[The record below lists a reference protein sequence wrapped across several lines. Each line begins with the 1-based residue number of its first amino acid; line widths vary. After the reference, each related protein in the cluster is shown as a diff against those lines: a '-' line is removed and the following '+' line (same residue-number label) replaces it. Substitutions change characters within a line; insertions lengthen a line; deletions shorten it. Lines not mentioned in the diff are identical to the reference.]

1 MSQLRLL
8 LLGPP
13 QVWAGHLPLTFATRK
28 ALALLVYLATES
40 DPQPR
45 DKLLALL
52 WPDSAARQGR
62 GVLRTTLAYLRRA
75 FDASAIN
82 SAAYVLVQADTVAFN
97 FEADFDLDLNS
108 VLTATRS
115 SELALLEQAARSYR
129 GDFLEGFS
137 LPDAPA
143 FDEWASLQ
151 REYWHRHM
159 NGLLDRLSQL
169 QAEARQFETGIA
181 TAARWVAHDPIN
193 ETAHR
198 RLMQLHALSG
208 DRTAALQ
215 AYAACQT
222 ILKVELGIDTSAE
235 TKTLAEQIRRDSMPR
250 RQGHKATKDQ
260 AITPSAR
267 HSLTPFVGRSAE
279 HAHLTTIYQA
289 VCQGRTQ
296 VVIIKGEA
304 GIGKTRLASEFLNW
318 LTFQGADVL
327 RGRAFEAG
335 GRLAYQPLVEAVRTR
350 IEQENAPDDLLSDV
364 WLAEMSRLLPELR
377 ERYPDLPPPTADE
390 TLAQARLLEA
400 LARLGQALA
409 ARRPAVL
416 FIDDI
421 QWGDTASLD
430 VLSYLSHTWAERGVA
445 VLLLLSLRAEVLL
458 TNPALGEWLSNLAR
472 DAPVTELA
480 LGPLS
485 GVETQQLVEALQ
497 GSQGSLSPAA
507 FADWLFT
514 ETAGQPF
521 YIAETIKILL
531 ERGVIQSHA
540 DPQGRWLI
548 DFAGGMPSAEAKNP
562 AAAPLIPP
570 GVRQVILARLHQL
583 TLNAGALLTA
593 AAVMGRQCS
602 FERLCQVANLPENE
616 SLSALDELLA
626 GRLLL
631 EAGQVARP
639 YIIAHDKIRDVV
651 YAEAGDARRR
661 VYHRR
666 AFEALQAKSAP
677 PAELAY
683 HALAAQ
689 LAEPAFHYSLTAGDE
704 AMRLFAVRDAVV
716 HYEEALALVTGDRRV
731 RSLPAHRGPA
741 ALGPTTE
748 AALISN
754 PKSRIPNLHHLYLQ
768 LGRAYELTN
777 QWNQARA
784 IYQAMLTVAQ
794 ESSTP
799 EMECTALNRLAT
811 LAAQVAYDMETAME
825 FLQQAL
831 RVAESCGDKEVLAE
845 TEWNLAQLSAYT
857 WQMEASLAHAQRAL
871 VLAQQ
876 MNLPELTGRSLTVLG
891 FAENGVARWEEGE
904 AHYEE
909 ARLLYHT
916 LGNRALE
923 AESLCGVVRAR
934 INLGQSQ
941 AAVEP
946 ARAAHALNL
955 ETGNEWGQAVSA
967 FHLGMTLLECGEYS
981 EALAVTR
988 TGVEV
993 ARTIYGFAPL
1003 PILNLTVLGQI
1014 YRAML
1019 ALDAAQAAHQEALAI
1034 SEDRPY
1040 QPLLRMTAAELC
1052 ADCVLAGD
1060 WAAAERYA
1068 RQSLDATHH
1077 SLLHGGLWHW
1087 SITEALL
1094 HGGDMPEAQA
1104 EVARFGQYYG
1114 HSRRYRIPYLRCLA
1128 VLDLTRQP
1136 PLLLEE
1142 GEPVISPLPLRE
1154 GLGVRSAI
1162 AHLEEALALAEA
1174 MSLPG
1179 EQWPILAKLAELY
1192 QVLEDEGQ
1200 VRAARMRAVEIK
1212 QALAA
1217 KIDDPSLRVEFLA
1230 ANLDGRLR
1238 ADDGLSSRSGDVSL

>member
-1 MSQLRLL
+1 MSQLRLC

-13 QVWAGHLPLTFATRK
+13 QIWVGHNPLTFATRK

-40 DPQPR
+40 DTQPR

-75 FDASAIN
+75 FDASAVN
-82 SAAYVLVQADTVAFN
+82 SAAYLLVEADTVAFN
-97 FEADFDLDLNS
+97 FEADFDLDLCR
-108 VLTATRS
+108 VAEAMRS
-115 SELALLEQAARSYR
+115 PQLALLELAAQGYR

-151 REYWHRHM
+151 REHWHRQM
-159 NGLLDRLSQL
+159 GGVFDRLSQL
-169 QAEARQFETGIA
+169 QAEARQFETGVA

-215 AYAACQT
+215 AFAACQT
-222 ILKVELGIDTSAE
+222 ILKAELGIDASAE
-235 TKTLAEQIRRDSMPR
+235 TKALAEQIRRDSMPR
-250 RQGHKATKDQ
+250 QQGHKVTKDQ
-260 AITPSAR
+260 AVIPSSR
-267 HSLTPFVGRSAE
+267 HPTTPFVGRSAE
-279 HAHLTTIYQA
+279 HAHLATIYQT
-289 VCQGRTQ
+289 VCQDRTQ
-296 VVIIKGEA
+296 VVVIKGEA

-335 GRLAYQPLVEAVRTR
+335 GRLAYQPIVEAVRAR
-350 IEQENAPDDLLSDV
+350 IEHENAPDDLLSDV

-421 QWGDTASLD
+421 QWADTASRD
-430 VLSYLSHTWAERGVA
+430 VLSYLSRTWAERGA
-445 VLLLLSLRAEVLL
+445 AILLLLSLRAEALL
-458 TNPALGEWLSNLAR
+458 SNPALGEWLSNLAR
-472 DAPVTELA
+472 DAPVTQLTV
-480 LGPLS
+480 GPLS

-497 GSQGSLSPAA
+497 GSQGPLQPAA

-521 YIAETIKILL
+521 YIAETIKMLL
-531 ERGVIQSHA
+531 ERGVIQSHV
-540 DPQGRWLI
+540 DPQGCWLI
-548 DFAGGMPSAEAKNP
+548 DFAGGMPSAAAKTP
-562 AAAPLIPP
+562 SAPPLIPP

-583 TLNAGALLTA
+583 TPNAAALLTA

-602 FERLCQVANLPENE
+602 FERLYQVANLPENE
-616 SLSALDELLA
+616 GLSALDELLA

-651 YAEAGDARRR
+651 YTEAGDARRR

-689 LAEPAFHYSLTAGDE
+689 MTEPAFRYSLAAGDD

-716 HYEEALALVTGDRRV
+716 HYEQALTLATGAV
-731 RSLPAHRGPA
+731 Q
-741 ALGPTTE
+741 
-748 AALISN
+748 ISN
-754 PKSRIPNLHHLYLQ
+754 PQSPIPTGHNVSNLHHLYLQ

-777 QWNQARA
+777 QWDQARA
-784 IYQAMLTVAQ
+784 VYEAMLTFAQ
-794 ESSTP
+794 ESTAP

-811 LAAQVAYDMETAME
+811 SAAQVNYDIETATE
-825 FLQQAL
+825 FLQRAL
-831 RVAESCGDKEVLAE
+831 RVAENCGDKEVLAE

-857 WQMEASLAHAQRAL
+857 WQMEASLAHAERAL

-876 MNLPELTGRSLTVLG
+876 MKLPELTGRSLTVLG
-891 FAENGVARWEEGE
+891 FAENGLARWEEGE

-909 ARLLYHT
+909 ARSLYKS

-934 INLGQSQ
+934 INLGQPQ
-941 AAVEP
+941 AAVDP

-955 ETGNEWGQAVSA
+955 ETGNQWGQAVSA
-967 FHLGMTLLECGEYS
+967 FHLGMTLLECGEYG

-988 TGVEV
+988 TGVGV

-1019 ALDAAQAAHQEALAI
+1019 ALDAAQAAHWEAMTI
-1034 SEDRPY
+1034 SESRPY

-1052 ADCVLAGD
+1052 TDCALAGD
-1060 WAAAERYA
+1060 WDAAQRYA
-1068 RQSLDATHH
+1068 RQSLAATHH

-1087 SITEALL
+1087 SIIEALL
-1094 HGGDMPEAQA
+1094 HSGDAALAQA

-1114 HSRRYRIPYLRCLA
+1114 HSRRYRISYLRCLA
-1128 VLDLTRQP
+1128 ALDLTPQP
-1136 PLLLEE
+1136 PLLK
-1142 GEPVISPLPLRE
+1142 GE

-1174 MSLPG
+1174 IGLPG
-1179 EQWPILAKLAELY
+1179 EQWPILVQLAELY
-1192 QVLEDEGQ
+1192 GAALGAEAQA
-1200 VRAARMRAVEIK
+1200 RAARTRAAEII
-1212 QALAA
+1212 QALIA
-1217 KIDDPSLRVEFLA
+1217 KIGDE
-1230 ANLDGRLR
+1230 GLR
-1238 ADDGLSSRSGDVSL
+1238 AGFWGRSRFSAC